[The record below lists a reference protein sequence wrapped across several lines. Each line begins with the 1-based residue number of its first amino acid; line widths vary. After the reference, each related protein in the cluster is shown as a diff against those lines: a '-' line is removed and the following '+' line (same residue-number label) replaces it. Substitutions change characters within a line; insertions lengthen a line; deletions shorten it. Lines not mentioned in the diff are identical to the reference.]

1 VIFSISSPVKFL
13 FHRKTY
19 GNLHFG
25 KDGKVLE
32 MAPIKRLRIYVVSE
46 MQHYS
51 MNTLLNMRHIIQRKL
66 EPKLGRDEAR
76 KWAIKIVMIFEE
88 PIKVVFY

>member
-1 VIFSISSPVKFL
+1 ME
-13 FHRKTY
+13 RK
-19 GNLHFG
+19 
-25 KDGKVLE
+25 
-32 MAPIKRLRIYVVSE
+32 PIKRLRIYVVSE

-51 MNTLLNMRHIIQRKL
+51 MNNVLNVRHIIQRKL

-76 KWAIKIVMIFEE
+76 KWAIRIVMLFEE

>member
-1 VIFSISSPVKFL
+1 M
-13 FHRKTY
+13 RKE
-19 GNLHFG
+19 GE
-25 KDGKVLE
+25 VLE
-32 MAPIKRLRIYVVSE
+32 RKAIKRLRMCVVSE

-51 MNTLLNMRHIIQRKL
+51 MNTVLNTRHIIQRKL

-76 KWAIKIVMIFEE
+76 KWAIRIVMLFEE

>member
-1 VIFSISSPVKFL
+1 MKE
-13 FHRKTY
+13 
-19 GNLHFG
+19 GE
-25 KDGKVLE
+25 VLE
-32 MAPIKRLRIYVVSE
+32 RKPIKQLRMCVVSE

-51 MNTLLNMRHIIQRKL
+51 MNTVLNTRHIIQRKL

-76 KWAIKIVMIFEE
+76 KWAIRIVMLFEE

>member
-1 VIFSISSPVKFL
+1 ME
-13 FHRKTY
+13 RK
-19 GNLHFG
+19 
-25 KDGKVLE
+25 
-32 MAPIKRLRIYVVSE
+32 PIKRLRIYVVSE

-51 MNTLLNMRHIIQRKL
+51 MNKVLNVRHIIQRKL

-76 KWAIKIVMIFEE
+76 KWPIRIVMLFEE

>member
-1 VIFSISSPVKFL
+1 L
-13 FHRKTY
+13 ERK
-19 GNLHFG
+19 
-25 KDGKVLE
+25 
-32 MAPIKRLRIYVVSE
+32 PIKRLRIYVVSE

-51 MNTLLNMRHIIQRKL
+51 MNNVLNVRHIIQRKL

-76 KWAIKIVMIFEE
+76 KWAIRIVMLFEE